1 MHGIPVLSGTHGASS
16 AKETSSTS
24 GTPPDSPTTS
34 HPLSAT
40 EPAQAQAHK
49 SLVRQVVFARS
60 GDRAADDGAEKD
72 GNKQMSVAQLKDAAS
87 DKSPA
92 GASQRQQAKQLLA
105 LKKIEL
111 DLLVVR
117 PARSSPRPRGAWTD
131 FSRNCHAVPVR
142 HRHHV
147 DRLPRPRALARHQP
161 DLGLLQVEEVRLSLL
176 LNFAFVP
183 PHSR

>member
-60 GDRAADDGAEKD
+60 GDRAADDGTEKD

-117 PARSSPRPRGAWTD
+117 PARSPPRPRGSWTD
-131 FSRNCHAVPVR
+131 SSRP
-142 HRHHV
+142 
-147 DRLPRPRALARHQP
+147 
-161 DLGLLQVEEVRLSLL
+161 
-176 LNFAFVP
+176 
-183 PHSR
+183 

>member
-40 EPAQAQAHK
+40 EPAQAHK

-60 GDRAADDGAEKD
+60 GDRAADDGGEKD

-117 PARSSPRPRGAWTD
+117 PARSPPRPRGSWTD
-131 FSRNCHAVPVR
+131 SSRP
-142 HRHHV
+142 
-147 DRLPRPRALARHQP
+147 
-161 DLGLLQVEEVRLSLL
+161 
-176 LNFAFVP
+176 
-183 PHSR
+183 